1 MSAEKII
8 EQIKKDA
15 EKEIKQIKK
24 EAGKESEKIID
35 NAKKQAKV
43 EAEKILENGK
53 KQAENTKR
61 ILISKE
67 NQDIKREIM
76 NAREK
81 VIEDCFVKAH
91 QKLSMIKG
99 KEYEDTVTKY
109 VKNGV
114 NKLGKDCSV
123 LKSRAEDKKIIEKL
137 GLKTDDTIDASGGV
151 KLVSKDGRI
160 TLDYTFDGILKRDKH
175 KIRNKVGRLLFS
187 K

>member
-15 EKEIKQIKK
+15 EKEIKQIQKDADT
-24 EAGKESEKIID
+24 EAKKIID
-35 NAKKQAKV
+35 DIKAQAKL

-53 KQAENTKR
+53 IQADNTKR

-67 NQDIKREIM
+67 NQRIKREIM

-81 VIEDCFVKAH
+81 VIEDCFVKSH
-91 QKLSMIKG
+91 QKLSMVKG
-99 KEYEDTVTKY
+99 KEYEDAVTKY
-109 VKNGV
+109 VKTGV

-123 LKSRAEDKKIIEKL
+123 LTSRVEDKKIVEKL
-137 GLKTDDTIDASGGV
+137 GLKSAGTIEASGGV
-151 KLVSKDGRI
+151 KLVSEDGRI
-160 TLDYTFDGILKRDKH
+160 TLDYTFDGILKRDKN

>member
-15 EKEIKQIKK
+15 EKEIKAIQKDAEK
-24 EAGKESEKIID
+24 EANKIID
-35 NAKKQAKV
+35 DAKKQAKE
-43 EAEKILENGK
+43 EADKILENGK

-61 ILISKE
+61 IIISKE
-67 NQDIKREIM
+67 NQSIKREIM
-76 NAREK
+76 KTKEK

-109 VKNGV
+109 VQVGV
-114 NKLGKDCSV
+114 KQLGKNCSV
-123 LKSRAEDKKIIEKL
+123 LTSRVEDKKIIEKL
-137 GLKTDDTIDASGGV
+137 GLKSAGTIEASGGV
-151 KLVSKDGRI
+151 KLVSKDRRI
-160 TLDYTFDGILKRDKH
+160 TLDYTFDGILKRDKN
-175 KIRNKVGRLLFS
+175 KIRNKVGKLLFS